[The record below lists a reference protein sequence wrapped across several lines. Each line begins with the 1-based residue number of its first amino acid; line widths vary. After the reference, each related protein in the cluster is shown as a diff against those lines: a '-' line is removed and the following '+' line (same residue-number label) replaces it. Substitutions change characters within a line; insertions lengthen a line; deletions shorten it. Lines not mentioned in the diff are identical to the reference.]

1 MDGEQTN
8 KTKTEM
14 TKQVEREKI
23 DITHY
28 SKGDKG
34 MKEIWERSQKCDLY
48 ALHLINEIWQTMIRT
63 DHQFSTLFCMFSV
76 VSSVVGVL

>member
-23 DITHY
+23 DITNY
-28 SKGDKG
+28 SNGDIG
-34 MKEIWERSQKCDLY
+34 MKEICERSQKCDLY
-48 ALHLINEIWQTMIRT
+48 ALHLITKIWQTMIRT
-63 DHQFSTLFCMFSV
+63 DHQFSMPFACFL
-76 VSSVVGVL
+76 L